1 MKIVKYKDKS
11 TTIVIST
18 TPTFEGKLP
27 KTGY

>member
-1 MKIVKYKDKS
+1 MQTVKHEDKFKI
-11 TTIVIST
+11 TVIST